1 MDCTEHRQLCS
12 NNEVKSY
19 PTLHY
24 FHDGKRI
31 EKYTGGRDL
40 QSLIRFMDKKLLTVT
55 VEQREALK
63 AADVSTRP
71 ASPPAR
77 SSDVSRETFHFC
89 FCFILLF

>member
-31 EKYTGGRDL
+31 EKYTGG
-40 QSLIRFMDKKLLTVT
+40 MDKKLLTVT